1 MQGITV
7 QEMFQG
13 SKDINV
19 SNNNDVVKKLSQE
32 VDHSISYR
40 SSENVRVIILLCK
53 LLLYLLLQQ
62 NDAFV
67 CKILYFH
74 CVPKCRSNYG

>member
-32 VDHSISYR
+32 VDHSISYC

-53 LLLYLLLQQ
+53 L
-62 NDAFV
+62 
-67 CKILYFH
+67 
-74 CVPKCRSNYG
+74 